1 MDVDVMEVAA
11 GVFQARAKHV
21 GWVLVVDG
29 DEVTLVDTGYP
40 GDRDRVVASLAR
52 IGRSPADV
60 AAVVLTH
67 AHPDHLGSAE
77 YFRTV
82 VGKPVLAHELEVPN
96 ATGARIE
103 QVSIPTLLTMA
114 WRSDVLV
121 WAMDVI
127 RLKGA
132 KVDRLGD
139 VQTFGTGPLDVPG
152 RPVPVH
158 TPGHTSGHCAMHL
171 PERGV
176 LLAGDALMTDHALSH
191 ASGPQLLPGFFNHDN
206 AQARESLALIAD
218 LEADV
223 VIPGH
228 GPVFRG
234 TPAQAV
240 HAALAAVPEP
250 LAPGM
255 DRISYGAIVPLP
267 PAEVFAFVSDPRHW
281 HLFFDSVRSA
291 EADADW
297 GAVGGHA
304 RLTNVDPG
312 PDHRVRTRAHG
323 VGPAARIPVH
333 RTSTGAP
340 GHGQP
345 QGVRTAARRDPV
357 AGHHR
362 VPVAR
367 RRGQTD
373 RPGARPG
380 AATDLQHGDGQASAG
395 SRQPLRPRVAVGGEC
410 DGRRT
415 LRM

>member
-40 GDRDRVVASLAR
+40 GDRDRVIASLAR

-82 VGKPVLAHELEVPN
+82 VGKPVLSHQLEVPN
-96 ATGARIE
+96 ATGAHIE

-139 VQTFGTGPLDVPG
+139 VQPFGTGPLDVPG
-152 RPVPVH
+152 RPLPVH

-240 HAALAAVPEP
+240 HAALAAIPEP
-250 LAPGM
+250 LAPGT
-255 DRISYGAIVPLP
+255 DRISYGAIIPLP
-267 PAEVFAFVSDPRHW
+267 PAEAFAFVSDPRNW
-281 HLFFDSVRSA
+281 HLFFDSLRSA

-297 GAVGGHA
+297 GTVGGHA
-304 RLTNVDPG
+304 RMTNAMLGRTITSELELTVWDP
-312 PDHRVRTRAHG
+312 PREFRY
-323 VGPAARIPVH
+323 
-333 RTSTGAP
+333 
-340 GHGQP
+340 
-345 QGVRTAARRDPV
+345 TA
-357 AGHHR
+357 
-362 VPVAR
+362 
-367 RRGQTD
+367 
-373 RPGARPG
+373 
-380 AATDLQHGDGQASAG
+380 
-395 SRQPLRPRVAVGGEC
+395 RQPGRPDLDNRRVFVPLPGGTRMQGTTESRSRGGLAGLTDQALGLALQRTYNTAMARLPQVAA
-410 DGRRT
+410 DGSGRAPT
-415 LRM
+415 

>member
-29 DEVTLVDTGYP
+29 DEVTLVDTGWP
-40 GDRDRVVASLAR
+40 GDRDRVIASLAR

-96 ATGARIE
+96 ATGARVE
-103 QVSIPTLLTMA
+103 QAAISSLLKMA
-114 WRSDVLV
+114 WRPDAIV
-121 WAMDVI
+121 WAWDSVI
-127 RLKGA
+127 RLKGLG
-132 KVDRLGD
+132 VERLGE
-139 VQTFGTGPLDVPG
+139 VQTFGTGSLDVPG

-158 TPGHTSGHCAMHL
+158 TPGHTSGHCVLHL

-176 LLAGDALMTDHALSH
+176 LLAGDALMTDHALDH
-191 ASGPQLLPGFFNHDN
+191 PTGPELLPEFFNHDN

-223 VIPGH
+223 VVPGH

-240 HAALAAVPEP
+240 HAALAAIPQP
-250 LAPGM
+250 LAPGT
-255 DRISYGAIVPLP
+255 DRISYGAIIPLP
-267 PAEVFAFVSDPRHW
+267 PAEAFAFVSDPRHW
-281 HLFFDSVRSA
+281 HLFFDTLRSA

-304 RLTNVDPG
+304 RMTHAILGQTIESELELTVWDPPREFRYTMRQPG
-312 PDHRVRTRAHG
+312 RPDMDNRRVFVPLPGATRL
-323 VGPAARIPVH
+323 
-333 RTSTGAP
+333 
-340 GHGQP
+340 
-345 QGVRTAARRDPV
+345 QGTTESRSR
-357 AGHHR
+357 GG
-362 VPVAR
+362 VAR
-367 RRGQTD
+367 LTD
-373 RPGARPG
+373 QALGLGLQRAVN
-380 AATDLQHGDGQASAG
+380 AAMAKLPQVAASH
-395 SRQPLRPRVAVGGEC
+395 S
-410 DGRRT
+410 GRASKWA
-415 LRM
+415 